1 MKIDKIVLYNFNSYE
16 GLNEF
21 DFSTT
26 GNEKKIVLIGGKNGA
41 GKTSLFSAI
50 KIALYGPLAFGY
62 IGINPHYIAKI
73 KDYINSNAFHKKQV
87 EARVEITISLLI
99 EREIKQYQITREWN
113 YSKQKLEE
121 NYFVKQGDKLLENQ
135 EVSYFQNY
143 LQSLVPPD
151 LFEFFLFDGEEVGNI
166 FSTSSYNKYVKNAIY
181 ILCGLDTFE
190 LIRKYSTGYAGKAQS
205 KNEEQI
211 HEKYE
216 ELRTTINLLIDQ
228 KRVIEEESSLYQ
240 TKLEEIETAL
250 IETETEFKNAGGIT
264 NSERKKLNKE
274 YEEAEKRKT
283 EISTHIKMFVEG
295 LMPFFIVR
303 DFSDRIKRQLEI
315 EEKSEIYS
323 YIEKSIDSKEFLD
336 EFDGNL
342 SVESIEKFVQVFLN
356 KFKPKDVEDIAP
368 IYDLSKE
375 DVRRVNSTM
384 TAAND
389 FNIHRIV
396 QLINEKKYAS
406 ERTMEIN
413 RLLRNSMDEE
423 ESRRFTEKENE
434 LLRKKTEIK
443 EAYYRDQMK
452 LEELVGKLN
461 ELEVESERLF
471 QHLKNSVQ
479 NRHVF
484 ELSIGLSNMMNEL
497 LNSKMYKIQRDLENL
512 IVEKLCNIYRKN
524 NLITHIEIND
534 NFDFNLYQDAVY
546 TISEIEQLIKNIGKQ
561 AFSLEVGQKGINK
574 LFDILEIVSIAEL
587 PKSLLDKQN
596 LGEIK
601 LYKKIDL
608 SRLSKGERQI
618 FILSLYWAIITVSGQ
633 EIPFIIDTPYARID
647 TNHRKEISEKFFPN
661 ISKQVVILS
670 TDEEINEEYYEIL
683 KPYISKE
690 YLLINDEGQNRT
702 TIQERYF
709 YEV

>member
-26 GNEKKIVLIGGKNGA
+26 GNEKNIVLIGGKNGA